1 LTFDKTAGYF
11 LVERHREEA
20 GMIRELLTRMRLVLA
35 RNFFLRKTRMEMD
48 EELRFHVERSI
59 AARVA
64 EGIPVDEARRLAM
77 VEFGGMEAARENT
90 ERQRPGW
97 WMPGLAGDVRYAM
110 RGILTHGWFSAAI
123 VVTLALGIG
132 LNTMV
137 FTLVNAALFK
147 PVPVPGGGRLVSVMS
162 NDEAQNSRNI
172 TMSYPDF
179 ADMKAQSSRFDWF
192 EAVDN
197 SRAIVSEDGGSPQMY
212 HLAKATTGIFGM
224 VQGKALLG
232 RTFEARDEV
241 SGAAPVMVIGY
252 GIWKDRYASDS
263 HVLGREVR
271 VNGLPATIVGVMP
284 EGFKFPNGFDVWM
297 PLAAT
302 TKRDERP
309 LWVYGILKPDVSI
322 RAANAELQGI
332 AGRLAAKF
340 PEDKKISASVLS
352 FQQRFNG
359 GNIRLVFLLMLA
371 AVGFVL
377 LIACAD
383 VANMMLSRTLSR
395 QREMSIRS
403 ALGATR
409 WRMVRQLLIESVML
423 STAGGVLGLGLAT
436 FGVRWFDLATSEIR
450 PYWVEFTTDYR
461 VFGYFAGLC
470 VLSGLLFG
478 IAPALR
484 SSKPDLMGVLKDGAY
499 NVGRRRGGWLTGG
512 LVVFQFALTLALL
525 TGAGIFMRSL
535 MTNLAVNPFIPA
547 ERMMTARVHLPDTR
561 YKNGDGDLRQ
571 RFFDAVMLKLKAIPG
586 ERNAAL
592 ASEAPGLGSNWQ
604 SIEREHVDASTKPD
618 HRPTIGEIV
627 VSPEYFETIHL
638 PILRGRGLNETD
650 GAPNHGAVVV
660 TRDTANKLWPGEDAL
675 GKRIRL
681 TGDDKKPMEWMT
693 VVGISADM
701 VQEMVEDQP
710 KPIVF
715 VPYKFLQWADMVLM
729 VDAEGDPLPEMRKA
743 VAAVDP
749 ELPLSEPFKLDA
761 AIAKQVWFLSVF
773 GRIFGGFAVIAMLM
787 AAVGLYSVI
796 AHATSSRTQEI
807 GVRIALG
814 ARVNDIL
821 LLVMRRGLLQVAV
834 GLLVGLGAATALAK
848 AMAGLPLGA
857 MHQEWIIFP
866 VVAGLL
872 AIVGV
877 FACWLPARRAAGLD
891 PVKAIRCE

>member
-1 LTFDKTAGYF
+1 
-11 LVERHREEA
+11 
-20 GMIRELLTRMRLVLA
+20 MIRELLTRVRLVLV
-35 RNFFLRKTRMEMD
+35 RNLFLRKTRREMD
-48 EELRFHVERSI
+48 EELRFHVEQSI
-59 AARVA
+59 TARVA
-64 EGIPVDEARRLAM
+64 EGIPVGEARRLAM
-77 VEFGGMEAARENT
+77 VEFGGLEAAREDC

-123 VVTLALGIG
+123 VATLALGIG

-172 TMSYPDF
+172 TMSYPDY
-179 ADMKAQSSRFDWF
+179 ADMKVQSRQFEWF

-197 SRAIVSEDGGSPQMY
+197 SRAIVSEDGSAPQMY
-212 HLAKATTGIFGM
+212 HLAKATTGIFEM

-232 RTFEARDEV
+232 RMFEARDAMP
-241 SGAAPVMVIGY
+241 GAAPVMVIGY
-252 GIWKDRYASDS
+252 GIWKDRYASDAR
-263 HVLGREVR
+263 VLGREVR

-297 PLAAT
+297 PLQPT
-302 TKRDERP
+302 TKRDDRP
-309 LWVYGILKPDVSI
+309 LWVYGILKPDTPV

-340 PEDKKISASVLS
+340 PEDKQIGASVLS
-352 FQQRFNG
+352 FHERFNG

-395 QREMSIRS
+395 QREMSIRT

-409 WRMVRQLLIESVML
+409 WRMIRQLLIESVML
-423 STAGGVLGLGLAT
+423 STVGGVMGLGLAT
-436 FGVRWFDLATSEIR
+436 FGVRWFDMATKEIR
-450 PYWVEFTTDYR
+450 PYWIEFTTDYR

-499 NVGRRRGGWLTGG
+499 NVGRRRGGWLSGG

-525 TGAGIFMRSL
+525 TGAGIFVKSL
-535 MTNLAVNPFIPA
+535 MSNLAVNPFIPSA
-547 ERMMTARVHLPDTR
+547 RIMTARAVLPETR
-561 YKNGDGDLRQ
+561 YKDGDGDARQ
-571 RFFDAVMLKLKAIPG
+571 RFFDGVMLKMKAIPG
-586 ERNAAL
+586 ARHAAL
-592 ASEAPGLGSNWQ
+592 VSDAPGLGSNWQ
-604 SIEREHVDASTKPD
+604 PIEREHVDAKPE
-618 HRPTIGEIV
+618 HRPVIGEIV
-627 VSPEYFETIHL
+627 VSPEYFETIGL

-650 GAPNHGAVVV
+650 GSAHHGAVVV

-675 GKRIRL
+675 GKRVRL
-681 TGDDKKPMEWMT
+681 TGDDKKPMDWMT

-701 VQEMVEDQP
+701 VQELVEDQP

-715 VPYKFLQWADMVLM
+715 VPYKFLQTNNMTLM
-729 VDAEGDPLPEMRKA
+729 LDAEGDPLPEMRKA
-743 VAAVDP
+743 VAAVDS
-749 ELPLSEPFKLDA
+749 EMPLSEPFRLDA
-761 AIAKQVWFLSVF
+761 AVAKQVWFLKVF
-773 GRIFGGFAVIAMLM
+773 GKIFGGFALIAMLM

-796 AHATSSRTQEI
+796 AYATSSRTQEI

-814 ARVNDIL
+814 ARVKDIL
-821 LLVMRRGLLQVAV
+821 LLVMRRGLLQVGV
-834 GLLVGLGAATALAK
+834 GLLVGLGAALALAK
-848 AMAGLPLGA
+848 VMAGLPLGGA
-857 MHQEWIIFP
+857 GPVWMIFP
-866 VVAGLL
+866 VVAGML
-872 AIVGV
+872 ALVGV